1 MKLPS
6 YEGDDVAKA
15 QARFAELNTQ
25 ADALAA
31 ASAARAVEIQAEL
44 ASIEQEKARISTVT
58 VDEELAAVCHLDA
71 IITMVDAAHIDQQL
85 SRLDLTKRLHLAQY
99 LEYGHRA
106 RLVL

>member
-58 VDEELAAVCHLDA
+58 VDEELAADPVMAAEIDA
-71 IITMVDAAHIDQQL
+71 EVAKNDF
-85 SRLDLTKRLHLAQY
+85 
-99 LEYGHRA
+99 
-106 RLVL
+106 LVTP